1 VNGVHANALFANQE
15 DAENVLI
22 LYAAIARLA
31 CVKNVEMEMNFADVM
46 ENVIGAIEK
55 LIADRMDGLVMNVID
70 GGVMIAD

>member
-22 LYAAIARLA
+22 LYAAIARFPCA
-31 CVKNVEMEMNFADVM
+31 KNVEMEMIYVDVM
-46 ENVIGAIEK
+46 ENVIGAIET